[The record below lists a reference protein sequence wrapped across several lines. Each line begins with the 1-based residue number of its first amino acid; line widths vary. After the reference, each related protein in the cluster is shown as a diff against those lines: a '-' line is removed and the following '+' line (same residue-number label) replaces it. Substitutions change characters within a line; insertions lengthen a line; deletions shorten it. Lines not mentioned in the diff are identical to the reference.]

1 MSKLDL
7 FGDVD
12 VAMYE
17 KVCKHLKKHED
28 DNNITVDINSTGGC
42 VYDALA
48 IAAKLRSSGKQV
60 TTRVFGSCFSATT
73 LISACGHDRR
83 MHSSSWWML
92 HDARSS
98 WKGNIVE
105 SEHNL
110 RQLKREERQ
119 WLYLLEEYTNVPAAM
134 FAELSAKSKYLTA
147 KECRD
152 LGIITEIIY

>member
-1 MSKLDL
+1 MLQCHN
-7 FGDVD
+7 FNFRMG
-12 VAMYE
+12 
-17 KVCKHLKKHED
+17 
-28 DNNITVDINSTGGC
+28 N
-42 VYDALA
+42 
-48 IAAKLRSSGKQV
+48 
-60 TTRVFGSCFSATT
+60 
-73 LISACGHDRR
+73 DRR

-110 RQLKREERQ
+110 RQLKREEAMVIP
-119 WLYLLEEYTNVPAAM
+119 LEEYTNVPAAM